1 MKIFLDTAD
10 VDEISFAVSAG
21 VIDGVTTNPSLI
33 KQAVEKR
40 GGSINME
47 EYIEKI
53 LELTPGPVSLEVISV
68 SSEKMVEEARLL
80 YSRFRKHG
88 QVVIKIP
95 VCSSLDGVNNLYDG
109 LRAIRILASEGIP
122 VNATLVMSPEQA
134 ILAAKA
140 GATYVS
146 PFAGRI
152 DDYIRDR
159 IGMKRG
165 RDYQKSDYYDFNLM
179 KKVESTAID
188 RVLSSKNTNSPKDV
202 YLDMEVRD
210 AVSRLNDNGIH
221 SGVDLVR
228 SIVTIFRNY
237 HFKSQVIASS
247 IRNAR
252 QVREMAE
259 IGVDIVTIPFYVLKD
274 MLIHHKTIEGINDF
288 IKDVVEP
295 YRKIFAR

>member
-10 VDEISFAVSAG
+10 IDEIEFAVSAG

-33 KQAVEKR
+33 KQAVQKR
-40 GGSINME
+40 GGSIDME
-47 EYIEKI
+47 EYIDKI

-109 LRAIRILASEGIP
+109 LRAIRILTSEGIP

-152 DDYIRDR
+152 DDYVRDR

-179 KKVESTAID
+179 KKVESKAID
-188 RVLSSKNTNSPKDV
+188 KVLSSKNTSSPREV
-202 YLDMEVRD
+202 YLDAEVRD

-221 SGVDLVR
+221 SGVDLVK
-228 SIVTIFRNY
+228 SIVAIFRNY

-259 IGVDIVTIPFYVLKD
+259 IGVDIVTVPFHVLRD
-274 MLIHHKTIEGINDF
+274 MLIHYKTIEGINDF

-295 YRKIFAR
+295 YRKIFTW

>member
-10 VDEISFAVSAG
+10 VDEIGFAVSAG

-40 GGSINME
+40 GGSIDME

-109 LRAIRILASEGIP
+109 LRAIRILTSEGIP

-165 RDYQKSDYYDFNLM
+165 KDYQKSDYYDFNLM
-179 KKVESTAID
+179 KKVESKAID
-188 RVLSSKNTNSPKDV
+188 RVLSSKNTSSPREV
-202 YLDMEVRD
+202 YLDGEVRD

-259 IGVDIVTIPFYVLKD
+259 IGVDIVTIPFYVLRD
-274 MLIHHKTIEGINDF
+274 MLIHYKTIEGINDF

-295 YRKIFAR
+295 YRKIFTK

>member
-40 GGSINME
+40 GGSIDME

-68 SSEKMVEEARLL
+68 SSEKMVEEARVL

-109 LRAIRILASEGIP
+109 LRAIRILTSEGIP

-165 RDYQKSDYYDFNLM
+165 KDYQKSDYYDFNLM
-179 KKVESTAID
+179 KKVESKAID
-188 RVLSSKNTNSPKDV
+188 RVLSSKNTSSPREV
-202 YLDMEVRD
+202 YLDGEVRD

-259 IGVDIVTIPFYVLKD
+259 IGVDIVTVPFYVLRD
-274 MLIHHKTIEGINDF
+274 MLIHYKTIEGINDF

-295 YRKIFAR
+295 YRKIFTR

>member
-10 VDEISFAVSAG
+10 VDEIGFAVSAG

-40 GGSINME
+40 GGSIDME

-109 LRAIRILASEGIP
+109 LRAIRILTSEGIP

-165 RDYQKSDYYDFNLM
+165 KDYQKSDYYDFNLM
-179 KKVESTAID
+179 KKVESKAID
-188 RVLSSKNTNSPKDV
+188 RVLSSKNTSSPREV
-202 YLDMEVRD
+202 YLDGEVRD

-252 QVREMAE
+252 QVKEMAE
-259 IGVDIVTIPFYVLKD
+259 IGVDIVTIPFYVLRD
-274 MLIHHKTIEGINDF
+274 MLIHYKTIEGINDF

-295 YRKIFAR
+295 YRKIFTR

>member
-1 MKIFLDTAD
+1 
-10 VDEISFAVSAG
+10 
-21 VIDGVTTNPSLI
+21 
-33 KQAVEKR
+33 
-40 GGSINME
+40 
-47 EYIEKI
+47 
-53 LELTPGPVSLEVISV
+53 
-68 SSEKMVEEARLL
+68 
-80 YSRFRKHG
+80 
-88 QVVIKIP
+88 
-95 VCSSLDGVNNLYDG
+95 
-109 LRAIRILASEGIP
+109 
-122 VNATLVMSPEQA
+122 MSPEQA

-152 DDYIRDR
+152 DDYVRDR

-179 KKVESTAID
+179 KKVESKAID
-188 RVLSSKNTNSPKDV
+188 KVLSSKNTSSPREV
-202 YLDMEVRD
+202 YLDAEVRD

-221 SGVDLVR
+221 SGVDLVK
-228 SIVTIFRNY
+228 SIVAIFRNY

-259 IGVDIVTIPFYVLKD
+259 IGVDIVTVPFHVLRD
-274 MLIHHKTIEGINDF
+274 MLIHYKTIEGINDF

-295 YRKIFAR
+295 YRKIFTW